1 MFSFI
6 RVRVKSAMTPDYKMA
21 GNVQSVPVKIVLQSR
36 ENVWKTPLYL
46 DTRDNSDCPRATTV
60 EQIIQ
65 ILCLMFDIYLQDL
78 L

>member
-1 MFSFI
+1 
-6 RVRVKSAMTPDYKMA
+6 MTPDYKMA

-36 ENVWKTPLYL
+36 ENVRKTPHSV
-46 DTRDNSDCPRATTV
+46 DTRDNSGCPRATTV

>member
-1 MFSFI
+1 
-6 RVRVKSAMTPDYKMA
+6 MTPDYKMA
-21 GNVQSVPVKIVLQSR
+21 GNVQSVPVKIVFQCR
-36 ENVWKTPLYL
+36 ENVRKTPHSV
-46 DTRDNSDCPRATTV
+46 DTRDNSGCPPATTV